1 MSRQFLLSTTR
12 PDHPNHKDITEIL
25 KRLMKNTLASRF
37 KEDILVLAPDE
48 VTNDN
53 INYKEGLRTL
63 HTNGVKDDITKI
75 GNNKILNEPAPS
87 IAKTEQ
93 TLPRSTRT
101 TLAQLRSGYST
112 HLHSYLARI
121 KPAEHTDHCPLWP
134 SWSHHTTPIPVP
146 FLTNRA

>member
-112 HLHSYLARI
+112 FTTTWPASNQLNTPTTAQTVA
-121 KPAEHTDHCPLWP
+121 KPA
-134 SWSHHTTPIPVP
+134 TPPNTYSSALP
-146 FLTNRA
+146 NQQS